1 MEDKIIVYVAGNPNA
16 YPMEYYD
23 SQTETYK
30 GVIPQIFK
38 EFSDESRYEVVYY
51 KGGIK
56 DSREHLAENKQVDIV
71 SGFSN
76 SDEFYENTQK
86 EELFDAVID
95 NNSVSYYICYTD
107 TAPED
112 LKAELNAFL
121 SSVPQKEIS
130 GLLISSAE
138 DINYSVSDNLT
149 VYAMSFIIIML
160 ICTVILMVRRYRK
173 KLKSAQNL
181 IETDEL
187 TGLGNTEYLTNKFQQ
202 LINNKTKVLY
212 QIIFFYVD
220 TDRLHRLGNSQDVDD
235 FFLFCAQ
242 ILQSYVS
249 HHDVLAR
256 VSYSGFAV
264 LKYKKNNED
273 LKSWIN
279 SIFNE
284 IHSYKKTHSE
294 PYDLSVSAGIY
305 QIKAGDRSIKEIV
318 FNSLQCARIAQK
330 EDKMYL
336 ICTDETL
343 CSFAEKRQLQS
354 NIEEAFLKNE
364 FQLYIQ
370 FYVEPDTY
378 KIVGGEALSRW
389 NHPQKGIINPDVFV
403 PLMEKERNISRLDYY
418 SLNKVCMFLESLL
431 ESKIET
437 FFMSCNFSRETF
449 SADNFVEECKKIIDR
464 YTFPK
469 ELLIFEITESAHVKN
484 IPQIQRN
491 VLELKQYGVR
501 IALDDFGEGF
511 TSFYDLQKYHIDG
524 IKLDKGLIDNM
535 FSKSGNEILK
545 AMIRVGHNLNMTI
558 LAEGVETGRQVE
570 ELKKMECDV
579 IQGFHF
585 FVPMPDWKA
594 KEKIL
599 DDFYADN

>member
-86 EELFDAVID
+86 EELFDVVID

-107 TAPED
+107 MAPED

-212 QIIFFYVD
+212 QIIFFYAFY
-220 TDRLHRLGNSQDVDD
+220 LSFS
-235 FFLFCAQ
+235 FFC
-242 ILQSYVS
+242 SS
-249 HHDVLAR
+249 M
-256 VSYSGFAV
+256 
-264 LKYKKNNED
+264 NN
-273 LKSWIN
+273 
-279 SIFNE
+279 
-284 IHSYKKTHSE
+284 
-294 PYDLSVSAGIY
+294 
-305 QIKAGDRSIKEIV
+305 
-318 FNSLQCARIAQK
+318 
-330 EDKMYL
+330 
-336 ICTDETL
+336 
-343 CSFAEKRQLQS
+343 
-354 NIEEAFLKNE
+354 
-364 FQLYIQ
+364 
-370 FYVEPDTY
+370 
-378 KIVGGEALSRW
+378 
-389 NHPQKGIINPDVFV
+389 
-403 PLMEKERNISRLDYY
+403 
-418 SLNKVCMFLESLL
+418 
-431 ESKIET
+431 
-437 FFMSCNFSRETF
+437 
-449 SADNFVEECKKIIDR
+449 
-464 YTFPK
+464 
-469 ELLIFEITESAHVKN
+469 
-484 IPQIQRN
+484 
-491 VLELKQYGVR
+491 
-501 IALDDFGEGF
+501 
-511 TSFYDLQKYHIDG
+511 
-524 IKLDKGLIDNM
+524 
-535 FSKSGNEILK
+535 
-545 AMIRVGHNLNMTI
+545 
-558 LAEGVETGRQVE
+558 
-570 ELKKMECDV
+570 
-579 IQGFHF
+579 
-585 FVPMPDWKA
+585 
-594 KEKIL
+594 
-599 DDFYADN
+599 